1 MAISDLAMAKTL
13 VEPKQKRAKKT
24 YEALLNAAQEILA
37 ENGLEALNSN
47 AIVAKAGATAPSF
60 YRYFQNKYSVLS
72 VLGHRLMALQN
83 DIVVKTLADTNLDK
97 NIVLENDKIFKMLH
111 ILLAD
116 TYLVTQNMTG
126 AGPLL
131 IALRAIP
138 QLSPIR
144 IESHAMIAKATA
156 DQIVQLY
163 PNSDPIIALHK
174 ARLAS
179 EYGYAA
185 VELLLEVPALQAD
198 IILKAA
204 AQSVYDL
211 LISDTN

>member
-37 ENGLEALNSN
+37 ESGLEALNSN

-111 ILLAD
+111 ILLTD
-116 TYLVTQNMTG
+116 TYHVTQNMTG

-211 LISDTN
+211 LISDAN

>member
-111 ILLAD
+111 ILLTD
-116 TYLVTQNMTG
+116 TYHVTQNMTG